1 MTAIR
6 NFPNAP
12 LRQQAAASWR
22 WQTPAWLLS
31 VWQGLQRHGQ
41 QRAAWELELLAAH
54 RGASD
59 PQLARQF
66 RAAAAECRRAAAP
79 ASTRSRP

>member
-12 LRQQAAASWR
+12 MRQHAAAPWR

-31 VWQGLQRHGQ
+31 VWHGLQRQGQ
-41 QRAAWELELLAAH
+41 QRAAWELELQARH
-54 RGASD
+54 RDVSD

-66 RAAAAECRRAAAP
+66 RAVAAECRRAAVPAP
-79 ASTRSRP
+79 TRSAS